1 MVTSAYDLDL
11 PTIDPTSEL
20 DRVART
26 EHYRELVAEGHWL
39 VRTIIGFAVISYD
52 DVAGILRDKRWH
64 NAIAKLPE
72 MMGITDP
79 EITENRRPSIITTEG
94 DEHTRLRRLV
104 AQSFSPRAAD
114 RLRPAMRHVVN
125 SLIDPVVEAGRADIV
140 ADICEPYPI
149 PIICELLGAP
159 KEDWRDF
166 SRWAEAVLA
175 IFNGTVNDEL
185 DRIKQANSELTAYTE
200 RMIAERRDDPRDDL
214 LSSLIAA
221 EEEGDRLS
229 TPELVSMVNAVIVA
243 GTDTTRNQL
252 STAVAV
258 FADHPDQ
265 WALLAEQPELAPQA
279 VEEVMRYLGAV
290 RGVGRFASE
299 DIVYRDVLFP
309 KDTFVFPSLA
319 AANVD
324 DSVTEGDPFTF
335 DIRREPI
342 KGRMQ
347 MTFGSG
353 IHYCLG
359 ASLARAE
366 LQEALVLLAQRMQ
379 NLRVDGEIT
388 WKPPTT
394 AIFGADH
401 LPVTFTPGHR
411 SRPGSDLE
419 RDLAAGSFAPGG

>member
-1 MVTSAYDLDL
+1 VATNAFELDL
-11 PTIDPTSEL
+11 PTIDPSVEL
-20 DRVART
+20 DRAART
-26 EHYRELVAEGHWL
+26 QRYQDLLAEGHWL
-39 VRTIIGFAVISYD
+39 VRSLIGFAVISYD
-52 DVAGILRDKRWH
+52 DVAGVLRDRRWH

-79 EITENRRPSIITTEG
+79 EFTEGRRRSIITAEG

-114 RLRPAMRHVVN
+114 QLRPTMRSVVN
-125 SLIDPVVEAGRADIV
+125 DLIDPVAASGSADIV

-159 KEDWRDF
+159 KEDWRNF

-185 DRIKQANSELTAYTE
+185 DRIKQAQRELDEYTVT
-200 RMIAERRDDPRDDL
+200 MIERRRSDPRDDL

-229 TPELVSMVNAVIVA
+229 TDELVMMVNAVIVA

-252 STAVAV
+252 SCAVAV
-258 FADHPDQ
+258 FAGHPDQ

-279 VEEVMRYLGAV
+279 VEEVMRYMGAV

-324 DSVTEGDPFTF
+324 EAAATGDPFTF
-335 DIRREPI
+335 DIQREPV

-366 LQEALVLLAQRMQ
+366 LQEALVVLAQRMPD
-379 NLRVDGEIT
+379 LRLNGDIM

-394 AIFGADH
+394 AIFGAEH
-401 LPVTFTPGHR
+401 LPVRFTPSVTEGV
-411 SRPGSDLE
+411 
-419 RDLAAGSFAPGG
+419 